1 MAGHIQDRWFK
12 TETDTAGKTV
22 RIKSD
27 RHGTGL
33 RYRARYI
40 GPDGTEKSKSF
51 PDGQKRLAEK
61 WLTNIEADMSRGQ
74 YVDPTASRV
83 TFRQYAQKWLST
95 QTTAMTTRES
105 VESSLRGHAIPYLG
119 PRPLGSFKPEHIRD
133 WLSKLESAVPASSYR
148 RVIYNNVST
157 VLNAA
162 VDDGHLSKNPC
173 HAQSV
178 RPPAPGAG
186 RVVPWSGER
195 TFAIR
200 AGLPER
206 FRATVDL
213 GGGCGLRQ
221 GEIFGLPAEDV
232 RFDSGWLH
240 VANQVKVVGG
250 HLVFAPPK
258 RNKERDVPLPD
269 RVAQILKQHMED
281 FPPVDVTLPWLRPDG
296 LPVTKRLVFTRLD
309 GAGAVRRTDFNTRA
323 WKPALV
329 AADVIPAPKPGE
341 RHQAAR
347 EHGMHALRHFYASV
361 LLDAGENVKALSV
374 YLGHNDPGF
383 TLRVYTHLMPSS
395 DARARKAVDGLYES
409 IVSTPPPAS

>member
-1 MAGHIQDRWFK
+1 MAGHIQDRWYK
-12 TETDTAGKTV
+12 TETDANGRTV
-22 RIKSD
+22 RVKKD
-27 RHGTGL
+27 RHGSGL
-33 RYRARYI
+33 RYRARYV

-51 PDGQKRLAEK
+51 RDGQKRLAEK

-74 YVDPTASRV
+74 YVDPAASRV
-83 TFRQYAQKWLST
+83 TFRQYAEKWL
-95 QTTAMTTRES
+95 

-119 PRPLGSFKPEHIRD
+119 SRPLGSFKPEHIRD
-133 WLSKLESAVPASSYR
+133 WLRKLESAVPASSYR

-186 RVVPWSGER
+186 RIVPWNAER
-195 TFAIR
+195 TFAVR

-213 GGGCGLRQ
+213 AGGCGLRQ
-221 GEIFGLPAEDV
+221 GEIFGLPVEAIG
-232 RFDSGWLH
+232 FDSGWLH
-240 VANQVKVVGG
+240 IANQVKVARG

-281 FPPVDVTLPWLRPDG
+281 FPPVNVTLPWLRPDG
-296 LPVTKRLVFTRLD
+296 PPFT
-309 GAGAVRRTDFNTRA
+309 
-323 WKPALV
+323 
-329 AADVIPAPKPGE
+329 
-341 RHQAAR
+341 
-347 EHGMHALRHFYASV
+347 
-361 LLDAGENVKALSV
+361 
-374 YLGHNDPGF
+374 
-383 TLRVYTHLMPSS
+383 
-395 DARARKAVDGLYES
+395 
-409 IVSTPPPAS
+409 